1 MAAGCRRDRQPA
13 RRRHGQVAGHRI
25 FATGHRRGGADARRC
40 GRDQGREGR
49 GAVPRHPRPAH
60 LRGRERGAAA
70 DHRPRFTEGGK
81 HMKILQ
87 PPGWPRPKGYSN
99 GISAKGRMIFTGGIV
114 GWDEHESFPEY
125 RLHEQFARALRN
137 TLTILAE
144 DGAGP
149 EHVVRMT
156 CYIIDRDEYL
166 SQRDEIGAA
175 WREIMGRSYPAMA
188 LVEVQRLV
196 ESAALIEIE
205 TTAVVPE

>member
-1 MAAGCRRDRQPA
+1 
-13 RRRHGQVAGHRI
+13 
-25 FATGHRRGGADARRC
+25 
-40 GRDQGREGR
+40 
-49 GAVPRHPRPAH
+49 
-60 LRGRERGAAA
+60 
-70 DHRPRFTEGGK
+70 
-81 HMKILQ
+81 MKILQ

-137 TLTILAE
+137 TLAILAE

-188 LVEVQRLV
+188 LVEVQRLI
-196 ESAALIEIE
+196 ESAAKIEIE